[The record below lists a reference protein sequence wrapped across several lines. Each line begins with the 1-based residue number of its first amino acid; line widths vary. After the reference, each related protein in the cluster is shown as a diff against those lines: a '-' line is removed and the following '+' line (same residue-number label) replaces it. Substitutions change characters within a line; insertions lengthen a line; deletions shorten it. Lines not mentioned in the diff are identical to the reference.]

1 MRYFIL
7 NYFSKNLRVLDYK
20 KYLNFK
26 YIVTFSSLNY
36 LQSGISFLV
45 SILLARELGKQDF
58 GYFSYGLIFAN
69 TISTLMQFGTDRT
82 LVRDLVQLK
91 DPPVVLCSAAWVWFA
106 LGSIITLGATVWAVL
121 FSNLDYTAAL
131 IVAACSC
138 LGFVRGMSVMPWF
151 DYKGKANYHSIIMLV
166 DRVLFLCF
174 TVVLIFFLKN
184 EKAVIYVSF
193 AQLATRILAL
203 SMEWRFVLKST
214 KLNFKPVYETIK
226 KIINDNVWVWLAGI
240 GNLLMTQANQLIL
253 NEKFG
258 AEELANYGL
267 AIQVIAIIR
276 LLQTQLQRLTVPSI
290 ASVTADTNDANE
302 ILRKLSRFCG
312 LTFLLSLGIIL
323 PAYFLTPFV
332 IEKFIGVQYL
342 SAIPVLNVLYAW
354 SLLYGV
360 AIIINQF
367 LIGLRLQ
374 RFFFVSTAVF
384 GLLSLVLAE
393 FFVDRYKAM
402 GAAISLLI
410 AHFCSV
416 VFQFSIVLKKI
427 KSNAQSNS

>member
-1 MRYFIL
+1 M
-7 NYFSKNLRVLDYK
+7 DYK

-26 YIVTFSSLNY
+26 YILTFSSLNY

-91 DPPVVLCSAAWVWFA
+91 DPPVVLSSAAWIWFI
-106 LGSIITLGATVWAVL
+106 LGSLITLGAAGWAFL
-121 FSNLDYTAAL
+121 FSDLGYTAAL
-131 IVAACSC
+131 IVAASSC

-151 DYKGKANYHSIIMLV
+151 DYKGKANYHSILMLV
-166 DRVLFLCF
+166 DRLLFLCF
-174 TVVLIFFLKN
+174 TVALIFFFKN
-184 EKAVIYVSF
+184 ERAVIYIAF
-193 AQLATRILAL
+193 AQLITRLIAL
-203 SMEWRFVLKST
+203 SMEWSFVLKSA
-214 KLNFKPVYETIK
+214 KLRFKPDLSTIK
-226 KIINDNVWVWLAGI
+226 KIVTDNLWVWLAGI

-276 LLQTQLQRLTVPSI
+276 LLQTQLQRLTAPSI
-290 ASVTADTNDANE
+290 ASVTDGKNNSKE
-302 ILRKLSRFCG
+302 ILRKLFRFCG
-312 LTFLLSLGIIL
+312 LTFLLSLAIIL

-332 IEKFIGVQYL
+332 IKQFIGEQYL
-342 SAIPVLNVLYAW
+342 SAIPALNILYAW

-374 RFFFVSTAVF
+374 LFFFVSTAIF
-384 GLLSLVLAE
+384 GLLSLVLAV
-393 FFVDRYKAM
+393 FFVDTYKSM

-427 KSNAQSNS
+427 KSNAQQDS